1 VDVPKRWRGALAQVP
16 LFSGLAPRHL
26 RRIGDLT
33 EEQRYMEGS
42 RVVREGD
49 VGDTFYVILEGQA
62 KVVSGSGRVVNRLRP
77 GDFFG
82 EISLLDGGPR
92 TASVVAETPLT
103 MLALARKDL
112 LRVVQQDPA
121 VGVKLLA
128 HTATLLRRL
137 ERGTSR

>member
-1 VDVPKRWRGALAQVP
+1 VAKRWRGALAQVP
-16 LFSGLAPRHL
+16 LFSGLAPRYL

-33 EEQRYMEGS
+33 EEQRYMEGA

-62 KVVSGSGRVVNRLRP
+62 KVVSASGRVVNRLRP

-92 TASVVAETPLT
+92 TASVVADTELT
-103 MLALARKDL
+103 MLALARKDF
-112 LRVVQQDPA
+112 LRVIRQDPA

-128 HTATLLRRL
+128 HAAGLLRRM
-137 ERGTSR
+137 EHGPTR

>member
-1 VDVPKRWRGALAQVP
+1 
-16 LFSGLAPRHL
+16 
-26 RRIGDLT
+26 
-33 EEQRYMEGS
+33 MEGA

-49 VGDTFYVILEGQA
+49 VGDTFYVIHEGQA
-62 KVVSGSGRVVNRLRP
+62 KVVNASGRVVNRLRP

-103 MLALARKDL
+103 MLALARKDF
-112 LRVVQQDPA
+112 LRVIEQEPA

-128 HTATLLRRL
+128 HAASLLRRM
-137 ERGTSR
+137 ERSAAR

>member
-1 VDVPKRWRGALAQVP
+1 VAKRWRGALAQVP
-16 LFSGLAPRHL
+16 LFSGLAPRYL

-33 EEQRYMEGS
+33 EEQRYMEGA

-92 TASVVAETPLT
+92 TASVVAETELT
-103 MLALARKDL
+103 MLALTRKDF
-112 LRVVQQDPA
+112 LRVIQQDPA

-128 HTATLLRRL
+128 HTAGLLRRM
-137 ERGTSR
+137 ERGPTR

>member
-1 VDVPKRWRGALAQVP
+1 VDVRKRWQGALAQVP

-33 EEQRYMEGS
+33 EEQRYLEGS

-92 TASVVAETPLT
+92 TASVVAETELT
-103 MLALARKDL
+103 MLALARKDF

-128 HTATLLRRL
+128 HTAGLLRRM
-137 ERGTSR
+137 ERGPTR

>member
-1 VDVPKRWRGALAQVP
+1 VP
-16 LFSGLAPRHL
+16 LFSGLAPRYL

-33 EEQRYMEGS
+33 EEQRYMEGA

-92 TASVVAETPLT
+92 TASVVAETELT
-103 MLALARKDL
+103 MLALTRKDF
-112 LRVVQQDPA
+112 LRVIQQDPA

-128 HTATLLRRL
+128 HTAGLLRRM
-137 ERGTSR
+137 ERGPTR

>member
-1 VDVPKRWRGALAQVP
+1 
-16 LFSGLAPRHL
+16 
-26 RRIGDLT
+26 
-33 EEQRYMEGS
+33 MEGA

-92 TASVVAETPLT
+92 TASVVAETQLT
-103 MLALARKDL
+103 MLALARKDF
-112 LRVVQQDPA
+112 LRAVQQDPA

-128 HTATLLRRL
+128 HTASLLRRM
-137 ERGTSR
+137 ERGTAR

>member
-1 VDVPKRWRGALAQVP
+1 VDVAKRWRGALAQVP

-33 EEQRYMEGS
+33 EEQRYMEGA

-62 KVVSGSGRVVNRLRP
+62 NVVSGSGRVVNRLRP

-103 MLALARKDL
+103 MLALARKDF
-112 LRVVQQDPA
+112 LRAVQQEPA

-128 HTATLLRRL
+128 HTATLLRRM
-137 ERGTSR
+137 ERGTSQ

>member
-1 VDVPKRWRGALAQVP
+1 VNVAKRWQGALAQVP

-33 EEQRYMEGS
+33 EEQRYMEGA

>member
-1 VDVPKRWRGALAQVP
+1 LNVAKRWQGALAQVP

>member
-1 VDVPKRWRGALAQVP
+1 MAKRWRGALAQVP

-33 EEQRYMEGS
+33 EEQRYMEGA

-92 TASVVAETPLT
+92 TASVVAETQLT
-103 MLALARKDL
+103 MLALARKDF
-112 LRVVQQDPA
+112 LRAVQQDPA

-128 HTATLLRRL
+128 HTASLLRRM
-137 ERGTSR
+137 ERGPGR

>member
-1 VDVPKRWRGALAQVP
+1 MSQVP
-16 LFSGLAPRHL
+16 LFTGLAPRQL
-26 RRIGDLT
+26 KRLGDLT
-33 EEQRYMEGS
+33 EEQRYMEGA

-49 VGDTFYVILEGQA
+49 LGDTFYVILEGQA
-62 KVVSGSGRVVNRLRP
+62 KVIGPSGRVVNHLRP

-103 MLALARKDL
+103 MLTLSRKDF
-112 LRVVQQDPA
+112 LRAIEQEPA

-128 HTATLLRRL
+128 HTAGMLRRM
-137 ERGTSR
+137 ERGTGR

>member
-1 VDVPKRWRGALAQVP
+1 VNVAKRWQGALAQVP

-33 EEQRYMEGS
+33 EEQRYMEGA

-112 LRVVQQDPA
+112 LRVVRQDPA

-128 HTATLLRRL
+128 HAATLLRRL
-137 ERGTSR
+137 ERGASR